1 MSRLHERLAR
11 LKRLVNASTGN
22 SCGCHRCN
30 GAPLLL
36 YDDEPDN
43 TAPYGPM
50 GYCEACGFMP
60 RITEIAVAETGI
72 GKLFADL
79 TFSPD
84 PLLRKLEKGLL
95 RVALGKKDVEDAY
108 RLAVRLLTPADAPE
122 TSSEINAHVDPQQT
136 PRTT

>member
-1 MSRLHERLAR
+1 MSRLNERLAR
-11 LKRLVNASTGN
+11 LKRLVDTSAGD

-50 GYCEACGFMP
+50 GYCEACGFAP
-60 RITEIAVAETGI
+60 RITEIAVANTDI
-72 GKLFADL
+72 GKLFAEL

-95 RVALGKKDVEDAY
+95 RVALGKRDMEDAY
-108 RLAVRLLTPADAPE
+108 RLAVRLLNPADVSEP
-122 TSSEINAHVDPQQT
+122 SSEINAYVDPETT